1 MRVAQPCLA
10 KPSAFPTDSPI
21 LLTEY
26 SSHLRT
32 ADHPDLC
39 MSLFQC
45 LLYHIG
51 KVSAST
57 INAKKAPSTSS
68 FSASLQ
74 LFSLFFPETKFVLN
88 FCELSFGQKSSM
100 PHSWNKDR
108 KLCGFSE
115 AKKQN
120 VTVVFTFQCLG
131 QRLGRSIVS
140 ETYLF

>member
-1 MRVAQPCLA
+1 MQVAQPCLA
-10 KPSAFPTDSPI
+10 KPSAFPTDYPT
-21 LLTEY
+21 LLTEH

-45 LLYHIG
+45 LLYHTG

-57 INAKKAPSTSS
+57 INAKKALSTSS
-68 FSASLQ
+68 FSTSLQ

-88 FCELSFGQKSSM
+88 FREPSFGQNSSM
-100 PHSWNKDR
+100 LHSCNKDK

-131 QRLGRSIVS
+131 QRFGRIIVS